1 MILRGCQVEEDK
13 DVATALQSNSLCYTA
28 EIDTS
33 CNTTCKSDDDI
44 ICKKILEDFTS
55 SNYTSLESNRQS
67 DDPDK
72 CRSHK
77 IESCA
82 CTSDFCNKSLVTF
95 DWPNLPYMFC
105 VFTLHSHLNEY
116 EWSQLKIEIWLYWYY
131 LKKYPIHSQTIYEI
145 FKNLFLNM

>member
-1 MILRGCQVEEDK
+1 MPTKNFPARTNYFLVEFLSLFYFLGEGIVMILRGCQVEEDK

-44 ICKKILEDFTS
+44 ICTKILEDFTS

-95 DWPNLPYMFC
+95 D
-105 VFTLHSHLNEY
+105 
-116 EWSQLKIEIWLYWYY
+116 
-131 LKKYPIHSQTIYEI
+131 
-145 FKNLFLNM
+145 

>member
-1 MILRGCQVEEDK
+1 MPTKNFNYFLVEFLSLFYFSGEGIVMILRGCQVEEDK

-44 ICKKILEDFTS
+44 ICTKILEDFTS

-95 DWPNLPYMFC
+95 D
-105 VFTLHSHLNEY
+105 
-116 EWSQLKIEIWLYWYY
+116 
-131 LKKYPIHSQTIYEI
+131 
-145 FKNLFLNM
+145 